1 MKANKKLNESV
12 YDNKIAT
19 YRTTVADSVD
29 TIFNNKRNSLFENT
43 QTDIFSLERRS
54 NYNVKI
60 SRFSKWNINGQRR
73 MFSAVK

>member
-29 TIFNNKRNSLFENT
+29 TIFNNKRNSLYENT

-60 SRFSKWNINGQRR
+60 SRFSK
-73 MFSAVK
+73 

>member
-19 YRTTVADSVD
+19 YRTTVTDSVD
-29 TIFNNKRNSLFENT
+29 TIFNNKRNSLYENT

-60 SRFSKWNINGQRR
+60 SRFSK
-73 MFSAVK
+73 